1 MRLSATGYCEE
12 EQSVLCD
19 KVTQQEWQMIF
30 SKVLSQCVM
39 SKMIHSVIFKPGLI
53 NGSCKFVSAF

>member
-30 SKVLSQCVM
+30 SKV
-39 SKMIHSVIFKPGLI
+39 
-53 NGSCKFVSAF
+53 FVSMCYVKNDTQCHFQAWADKWIV

>member
-1 MRLSATGYCEE
+1 
-12 EQSVLCD
+12 
-19 KVTQQEWQMIF
+19 MIF